1 MLDSAPAQA
10 HASGNTSIIV
20 TLGRKANFM
29 NPFMFHAP
37 SRIYFGEETSLTAPD
52 LMKDIGGSRVLII
65 TDDVLVK
72 TGIIAPIIDSFKNDG
87 SFEVTVFSDVPPDS
101 DVSCVGT
108 AAALGRKQSCDCI
121 VSIGGGSVLDTAK
134 AVAICLTFGGELEE
148 YQGLNNLATKLIP
161 HVAIPTT
168 SGTGSEVSMVAMVKD
183 SAERKKLMFGSRFI
197 APDTAIL
204 DPKLLVTLP
213 PRLTAATGLDAVT
226 HAIES
231 FTSLSTVSV
240 FTDLLC
246 IDALRLLFKWLP
258 IATKSGD
265 NLEARANTLVASTMA
280 GVAFTNTGVGVV
292 HALAHATG
300 GEFGTHHGMT
310 NSVFLTHGMN
320 FNMDAAGDRYAE
332 IARQLKFSDST
343 NDEVAAKALVEKV
356 EELARSVNL
365 PRRLRDM
372 GVPQLDGQGV
382 EDLANIA
389 STDPAI
395 MFNPKETTVEDIIG
409 IYERAY

>member
-1 MLDSAPAQA
+1 
-10 HASGNTSIIV
+10 
-20 TLGRKANFM
+20 M
-29 NPFMFHAP
+29 NPFMFHTP

-52 LMKDIGGSRVLII
+52 LMREIGGSKVLII

-72 TGIIAPIIDSFKNDG
+72 TGLMAPIIDAFKNDG
-87 SFEVTVFSDVPPDS
+87 NFEVTVFSDVPPDS
-101 DVSCVGT
+101 DVKCVGSAT
-108 AAALGRKQSCDCI
+108 AVGRGQGCDCI
-121 VSIGGGSVLDTAK
+121 LSIGGGSVLDTAK
-134 AVAICLTFGGELEE
+134 AVAICLTFGGNLEE
-148 YQGLNNLATKLIP
+148 YQGLNNLSTKLLP
-161 HVAIPTT
+161 HIAIPTT
-168 SGTGSEVSMVAMVKD
+168 SGTGSEVSMVAMIKD
-183 SAERKKLMFGSRFI
+183 SAERKKLLFGSRFI

-213 PRLTAATGLDAVT
+213 PKLTAATGLDAVT
-226 HAIES
+226 HAIEA

-240 FTDLLC
+240 FTDVLC
-246 IDALRLLFKWLP
+246 IEALKLLFKWLP

-265 NLEARANTLVASTMA
+265 DLDARANTLVASTMA
-280 GVAFTNTGVGVV
+280 GIAFTNTGVGVV

-310 NSVFLTHGMN
+310 NSVFLPHGMS

-332 IARQLKFSDST
+332 IARQLKFTENS
-343 NDEVAAKALVEKV
+343 NNEIAAKTLIDKV
-356 EELARSVNL
+356 EELASSINL

-372 GVPQLDGQGV
+372 GVPALDGQGV

-395 MFNPKETTVEDIIG
+395 MFNPKEATIEDIIG

>member
-1 MLDSAPAQA
+1 
-10 HASGNTSIIV
+10 
-20 TLGRKANFM
+20 M
-29 NPFMFHAP
+29 NPFMFHTP

-52 LMKDIGGSRVLII
+52 LMREIGGSKVLII

-72 TGIIAPIIDSFKNDG
+72 TGLMAPIIDAFNNDG
-87 SFEVTVFSDVPPDS
+87 NFEVTVFSDVPPDS
-101 DVSCVGT
+101 DVKCVGSAT
-108 AAALGRKQSCDCI
+108 ALGRENGCDCI
-121 VSIGGGSVLDTAK
+121 LSIGGGSVLDTAK
-134 AVAICLTFGGELEE
+134 AVAICLTFGGNLEE
-148 YQGLNNLATKLIP
+148 YQGLNNLSTKLLP
-161 HVAIPTT
+161 HIAIPTT
-168 SGTGSEVSMVAMVKD
+168 SGTGSEVSMVAMIKD
-183 SAERKKLMFGSRFI
+183 SAERKKLLFGSRFI

-213 PRLTAATGLDAVT
+213 PKLTAATGLDAVT
-226 HAIES
+226 HAIEA

-240 FTDLLC
+240 FTDVLC
-246 IDALRLLFKWLP
+246 IEALKLLFKWLP

-265 NLEARANTLVASTMA
+265 DLDARANTLVASTMA
-280 GVAFTNTGVGVV
+280 GIAFTNTGVGVV

-310 NSVFLTHGMN
+310 NSVFLPHGMS

-332 IARQLKFSDST
+332 IARQLKFTENS
-343 NDEVAAKALVEKV
+343 NNEIAAKTLIDKV
-356 EELARSVNL
+356 EELASSINL

-372 GVPQLDGQGV
+372 GVPALDGQGV

-395 MFNPKETTVEDIIG
+395 MFNPKEATIEDIIG

>member
-1 MLDSAPAQA
+1 
-10 HASGNTSIIV
+10 
-20 TLGRKANFM
+20 M

-37 SRIYFGEETSLTAPD
+37 SRIYFGEETSLTSPE
-52 LMKDIGGSRVLII
+52 LMKDIGGSKVFII
-65 TDDVLVK
+65 TDEVLLK
-72 TGIIAPIIDSFKNDG
+72 TGLVSPIVDAFKNDG
-87 SFEVTVFSDVPPDS
+87 AFEVTVFSDVPPDS
-101 DVSCVGT
+101 DVSCVAKAT
-108 AAALGRKQSCDCI
+108 TLARKHSCDCI
-121 VSIGGGSVLDTAK
+121 LSIGGGSVLDTAK
-134 AVAICLTFGGELEE
+134 AVAICLTFGGELAD
-148 YQGLNNLATKLIP
+148 YQGLNNLTTKLLP
-161 HVAIPTT
+161 HIAIPTT

-183 SAERKKLMFGSRFI
+183 SAERKKLLFGSRFL

-213 PRLTAATGLDAVT
+213 PKLTAATGLDAVT
-226 HAIES
+226 HAIEA
-231 FTSLSTVSV
+231 FTSPATGSP
-240 FTDLLC
+240 FTDILC
-246 IDALRLLFKWLP
+246 IDALKLLFRWLP

-265 NLEARANTLVASTMA
+265 DLEARANTLVASTMA

-310 NSVFLTHGMN
+310 NSVFLPHGMN
-320 FNMDAAGDRYAE
+320 FNMDAVCDRYAE
-332 IARQLKFSDST
+332 IARQLKFSDSGN
-343 NDEVAAKALVEKV
+343 NDVAAKTLIDKV
-356 EELARSVNL
+356 EELALSINL

-372 GVPQLDGQGV
+372 GVPALDGQGV

-395 MFNPKETTVEDIIG
+395 MFNPKEASVEDIIG